1 MANLGNDVR
10 GTWTENKIVH
20 AVKNNLEAGM
30 KTTANYNFSLEHLRH
45 EVIAERNAIV
55 KQLETQKI
63 LDPKELVQEINCIQL
78 DTKDF
83 GLCKTLSTKNPSLH
97 FELPV
102 YNYLDYIGAPQGD
115 KPFKVYTNDGQIY
128 NKYRDSRLSNRPF
141 VRFRLHE
148 GKIHGFV
155 FNAPTYDFEYI
166 SIRAVF
172 ENPREVN
179 LYTCCTYNP
188 DETRFP
194 APDYIIQQ
202 IITNITGRW
211 ASWFYRFQGANS
223 PNDQTSLA

>member
-1 MANLGNDVR
+1 MAYNGNDVR
-10 GTWTENKIVH
+10 GTWTENKIVY

-45 EVIAERNAIV
+45 EVIAERNAIT
-55 KQLETQKI
+55 KQLETQQV

-83 GLCKTLSTKNPSLH
+83 GLCKNISTKNPSLH
-97 FELPV
+97 FTVPV
-102 YNYLDYIGAPQGD
+102 YNYLDYLGNPQGD
-115 KPFKVYTNDGQIY
+115 RPFKVYTNDGQIY
-128 NKYRDSRLSNRPF
+128 NKYRDSRLSKRPF

-148 GKIHGFV
+148 GVMHGFV
-155 FNAPTYDFEYI
+155 FNAPTFDFEYI

-179 LYTCCTYNP
+179 QYTCCTYNP

-194 APDYIIQQ
+194 APDYIVQQ

-211 ASWFYRFQGANS
+211 ARDMFKFRGYNP
-223 PNDQTSLA
+223 PNDQTSLG